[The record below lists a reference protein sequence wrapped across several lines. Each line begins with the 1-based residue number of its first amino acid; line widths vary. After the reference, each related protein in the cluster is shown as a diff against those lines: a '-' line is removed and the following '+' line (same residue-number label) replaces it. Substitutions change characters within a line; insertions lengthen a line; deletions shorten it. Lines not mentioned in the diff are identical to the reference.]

1 MNSHLLTNFRVK
13 SIHHCQVTV
22 VMDDFKKAYL
32 ECAYCKQ
39 GWPLHHSNKWIN
51 LELVEIGKEK
61 YEPLEVGGLFG
72 REYLKTPTTRV
83 LIEGEAGSGK
93 TTLCTNIVE
102 GWAKGLLYQQFDLL
116 LLLRLRFEE
125 VTSVTAFPELLRL
138 LFPESILYCDSFE
151 IGGKQILIIADGW
164 DEMNKSQLREGSFI
178 HELLFGD
185 IPYVSVIL
193 TSRPAVSASLYRHFD
208 RSVEV
213 CGFSEKNI
221 EMYIQSAFSGD
232 QIKADHL
239 LKQVK
244 STPSVA
250 SVCSIPLNCAIICHL
265 WHFGNEICPTTM
277 TELYTKVVLNT
288 LLRNMQKSDTSL
300 TEVKIDA
307 LPPSIQ
313 QSWWLLCKLA
323 FHALG
328 TEQAIFSHE
337 YLIDFFPQG
346 DIPTFGLLQSGKPPF
361 KSNHGRIYYFLHMI
375 IQEYLAALHIAN
387 QPSKAQLKLLT
398 KLDHGRLSMVLR
410 FYAGVVLGKS
420 TVLENLSFAEEI
432 IPRFFQ
438 IVEVESSSQILSHC
452 ALECRNHKFDQ
463 EVSHFLYNK
472 YGFHHSVTAYE
483 CASTFY
489 AVAFLERC
497 SIGVTIGKCGVR
509 DDQVLTLADD
519 LANKCGSVQIK
530 ELNLY
535 YCKLTDI
542 SLSDLFRRGLCA
554 FQSLEKL
561 CLCGNFVETKS
572 MNSILALTDMCCRTL
587 THLDLSHSALGVPE
601 IQVLIDIVGK
611 LIKLKELCLQGSLP
625 DDADINSICLPKL
638 MRAVSSHLAKL
649 DISCNKLGASGLSTI
664 LKNTSGTQNLH
675 IVMNESEVEDN
686 AFLECLDGL
695 HFPHKLEL
703 MNNNIHDS
711 GTCYIAY
718 CVCSGKA
725 LMEMSSELYLDGN
738 PLNISGA
745 VAIGKVLSA
754 KHCQFSRLSL
764 SNCKLTTIGGTF
776 LHKEDVSDRVVD
788 GVGHHF
794 CHMPQNNAL
803 IRLNLDDN
811 NFSGQGVH
819 VLIGFLHLCPN
830 LQWLS
835 TNGCGITSDDFVE
848 LFVKL
853 NELKSS
859 HRHTKFCK
867 DLQSWYL
874 GCNKIDNHALSVV
887 LDHLP
892 SLLPSIQ
899 TIFLHNNPISVA
911 MMEQLHLKLKSCE
924 DYDEEIYEGI

>member
-1 MNSHLLTNFRVK
+1 
-13 SIHHCQVTV
+13 
-22 VMDDFKKAYL
+22 MDDFKKAYL
-32 ECAYCKQ
+32 DEYAYHKQ
-39 GWPLHHSNKWIN
+39 GWPVHHSNKWIN
-51 LELVEIGKEK
+51 YLKLVEVGREKNQK
-61 YEPLEVGGLFG
+61 YEPLGVSDLF
-72 REYLKTPTTRV
+72 KQKCSKAPITRI
-83 LIEGEAGSGK
+83 LIKGEAGIGK

-102 GWAKGLLYQQFDLL
+102 GWAKELQYQQFDLL
-116 LLLRLRFEE
+116 LLLPLRFKDI
-125 VTSVTAFPELLRL
+125 TSVTSFPQLLRI
-138 LFPESILYCDSFE
+138 LFHETIPYDSFE
-151 IGGKQILIIADGW
+151 MGGKRILIIADGW
-164 DEMNKSQLREGSFI
+164 DEIDKSQLREGSFF
-178 HELLFGD
+178 HKLLFGY
-185 IPYVSVIL
+185 IPYVYVIL
-193 TSRPAVSASLYRHFD
+193 TSRPAASASIYRHFD
-208 RSVEV
+208 RFVEV
-213 CGFSEKNI
+213 CGFSEKNL
-221 EMYIQSAFSGD
+221 EMYIQSEFSGD
-232 QIKADHL
+232 EVKADHL
-239 LKQVK
+239 LKQVT
-244 STPSVA
+244 STPLVA

-277 TELYTKVVLNT
+277 TELYTKVVLHM
-288 LLRNMQKSDTSL
+288 LLRNMQKNDTSL

-323 FHALG
+323 FHALE

-346 DIPTFGLLQSGKPPF
+346 DIPTFGLLQYGRPPF
-361 KSNHGRIYYFLHMI
+361 QSDHRRIYYFHHVT
-375 IQEYLAALHIAN
+375 IQEYLAALHIAK

-398 KLDHGRLSMVLR
+398 KFNNHGLSMVLR
-410 FYAGVVLGKS
+410 FYAGIVLGKS
-420 TVLENLSFAEEI
+420 TVFENFALES
-432 IPRFFQ
+432 IPQFFQ
-438 IVEVESSSQILSHC
+438 IVSNVEVESSSLQILSNC
-452 ALECRNHKFDQ
+452 ALECKSQKFNQ

-472 YGFHHSVTAYE
+472 YGFYHPSTAYE
-483 CASTFY
+483 CAGMIYT
-489 AVAFLERC
+489 VTFLERF
-497 SIGVTIGKCGVR
+497 SIGITIGECGMR
-509 DDQVLTLADD
+509 DDQVLTLVDD
-519 LANKCGSVQIK
+519 LANKRGRVQIN

-535 YCKLTDI
+535 HCKLTDV
-542 SLSDLFRRGLCA
+542 SLSSLFHRGLCS

-561 CLCGNFVETKS
+561 CLCGNFVETKT
-572 MNSILALTDMCCRTL
+572 MNSILALTDMCCNTL

-664 LKNTSGTQNLH
+664 LKNSSGTQNLH

-711 GTCYIAY
+711 GACYIAY

-776 LHKEDVSDRVVD
+776 LHKEDISDRVVD

-859 HRHTKFCK
+859 HRLTKFCK